1 MHSYVNYDVTK
12 CKNKVFECNFII
24 LQVILL
30 TFRYKT
36 RYLII
41 MYSRTHFL
49 QNIALYKT
57 GYYTKAWSI
66 WNINIQYSPCI
77 LVHLV
82 NKRHHFVFS
91 KLIVYNAKIYFVG
104 YATGYLIPE
113 SHFNSSRQCLK
124 WNLWYIIVSIMA
136 S

>member
-1 MHSYVNYDVTK
+1 MHSYVNYDATK
-12 CKNKVFECNFII
+12 CTNKVFECNFRI

-36 RYLII
+36 RYLIF

-82 NKRHHFVFS
+82 NKRHHIVFS
-91 KLIVYNAKIYFVG
+91 KLIVYKAKF
-104 YATGYLIPE
+104 TLSDMIPE
-113 SHFNSSRQCLK
+113 SHFNSTRQCLK
-124 WNLWYIIVSIMA
+124 WSLWYIIVSIMA